1 MKVGILV
8 DATCDIP
15 TSILKSHHVTILP
28 TMLNLK
34 SEAFPDARLVND
46 TLSFY
51 NERPNSEITEAS
63 YNSAGFEELK
73 TLLEDN
79 LLYTCDHLVFIA
91 PHIKLSSTLKNIREA
106 LFDLQPRLQSLREQ
120 ALINTP
126 FKVRIIE
133 SEHAY
138 AGYGLV
144 LYEALRLL
152 NEKARSADQ
161 IKAPLDDFKRTV
173 ETYILPGHVNGG
185 QQHLSAA
192 PFNLSWLSQK
202 KQQLVRTQPV
212 YKIDQNGFRHM
223 TDIRSNSPENSFLEF
238 TYDYLTRTSL
248 RNHLVNIS
256 YAGKLSQLRVTP
268 AFKLLHEHVKAKR
281 GRLVYSNMSPSSATQ
296 LGMGA
301 LSVSFSGGK
310 I

>member
-15 TSILKSHHVTILP
+15 TSILSRHNVTILP
-28 TMLNLK
+28 TMLNLR
-34 SEAFPDARLVND
+34 SEAYPDARRVDD

-51 NERPNSEITEAS
+51 NEQPEYEINDAS
-63 YNSAGFEELK
+63 YHSAGFEELK
-73 TLLEDN
+73 TLLEDK

-106 LFDLQPRLQSLREQ
+106 LFDLQPALQQLREQ
-120 ALINTP
+120 ARITTP

-133 SEHAY
+133 SEQAY

-161 IKAPLDDFKRTV
+161 IKAPLIDFRRIV
-173 ETYILPGHVNGG
+173 ETYIFPGQMNGS
-185 QQHLSAA
+185 QQHLAVA
-192 PFNLSWLSQK
+192 PFNQSWLKLKKHKLMHSQ
-202 KQQLVRTQPV
+202 PIF
-212 YKIDQNGFRHM
+212 KIDQDGFRHM
-223 TDIRSNSPENSFLEF
+223 TNIRSTTLENSFLEF
-238 TYDYLTRTSL
+238 VYDYLTRTSL
-248 RNHLVNIS
+248 HNHLVNIS
-256 YAGKLSQLRVTP
+256 YAGKLSQLRVSPT
-268 AFKLLHEHVKAKR
+268 FKQLHEHVKAKR

-296 LGMGA
+296 LGLGA

-310 I
+310 L